1 MDDNMIQCPKCGHDN
16 DSSSEECDNCG
27 VTLSLVLGDIQKNK
41 PQPEPEVSQIP
52 YPENL
57 QECPKCGHAVA
68 DSAPECIKCGIIF
81 SKYFKVQD
89 RILRETLDGL
99 ERSALEETPEAEP
112 QKEDDAEQEKTE
124 AERLEAEVR
133 DKEKARLEAER
144 LKAKQEE
151 AAKAE
156 AKKKEMTEKEQAEK
170 KKAETPTEK
179 PAEKET
185 VEASNKADLQR
196 IAKLEKEAETLR
208 LQAAALKN
216 EKQEYEKA
224 AIVRKEQQ
232 EKESQEVIQKAQ
244 EAQARITT
252 LQEET
257 QALKNETE
265 TLKKGKVDLEAADAL
280 RKEQDQQEAEKR
292 LQAEKEEQEKTEA
305 LEKERQD
312 TQKRTATI
320 LKSVLPKPTMKELLK
335 KYEGE
340 TIGINFDDPAEI
352 KSATLA
358 KVNEDHFSIMV
369 PENELVHSYPYSDIV
384 SIVEGVEGVPIDV
397 SGETPT
403 FPVVIR
409 VFHLMVK
416 KKWGFI

>member
-41 PQPEPEVSQIP
+41 PQPEPESSQIP

-57 QECPKCGHAVA
+57 QECPKCGHSVA
-68 DSAPECIKCGIIF
+68 DSATECIKCGIIF

-112 QKEDDAEQEKTE
+112 PKENDAEQEKAE
-124 AERLEAEVR
+124 AERQKAELR

-144 LKAKQEE
+144 LKVQQEE
-151 AAKAE
+151 ATKAKAR
-156 AKKKEMTEKEQAEK
+156 KKEMAEKEQAEK

-185 VEASNKADLQR
+185 AEASNKADLQR

-216 EKQEYEKA
+216 EKQEYDKA
-224 AIVRKEQQ
+224 EIVRKEQQ

-244 EAQARITT
+244 ETQTRITA

-257 QALKNETE
+257 QVLKNETE
-265 TLKKGKVDLEAADAL
+265 SLKKEKEDLEAADAL

-320 LKSVLPKPTMKELLK
+320 LKSVMPKPTMKELLK